1 MFSNLRLTGIFK
13 AFLVALLACGASLC
27 MAAVDLN
34 KGTQSELESVK
45 GIGPAMSGRILD
57 ERKKGTFKDW
67 DDFMARVK
75 GVKTASATRF
85 SAAGLTVN
93 GATYGGGPGQD
104 KASDKAEKPEKAEKA
119 EKAERPAKK

>member
-1 MFSNLRLTGIFK
+1 MFSNFSLTCVFK
-13 AFLVALLACGASLC
+13 ALLGTLLACAASLC

-57 ERKKGTFKDW
+57 ERKKGPFKDW
-67 DDFMARVK
+67 DDFMGRVK
-75 GVKTASATRF
+75 GVKAASATRF

-93 GATYGGGPGQD
+93 GATYGAAGGAD
-104 KASDKAEKPEKAEKA
+104 KAADKPEKPAEKSA
-119 EKAERPAKK
+119 EKSAKK

>member
-1 MFSNLRLTGIFK
+1 MSTSSTSTLLTTPTLTTIFK
-13 AFLVALLACGASLC
+13 FLSACLLALSAGLC

-57 ERKKGTFKDW
+57 ERKKGAFKDW
-67 DDFMARVK
+67 DDFMGRVK

-85 SAAGLTVN
+85 SSAGLTVN
-93 GATYGGGPGQD
+93 GSAYAAGKAEKAD
-104 KASDKAEKPEKAEKA
+104 KADKAEKP
-119 EKAERPAKK
+119 AKK

>member
-1 MFSNLRLTGIFK
+1 MSSLFK
-13 AFLVALLACGASLC
+13 FLIAALLSLGASLC

-93 GATYGGGPGQD
+93 GAAFGGTPA
-104 KASDKAEKPEKAEKA
+104 KEKADPAAKVD
-119 EKAERPAKK
+119 KTAKK

>member
-1 MFSNLRLTGIFK
+1 MFSIFRLTGIFK
-13 AFLVALLACGASLC
+13 GFLVALLACGASLC

-85 SAAGLTVN
+85 SAAGLTIN

-104 KASDKAEKPEKAEKA
+104 KAGKPEMTEKPEKPEK
-119 EKAERPAKK
+119 PAKK